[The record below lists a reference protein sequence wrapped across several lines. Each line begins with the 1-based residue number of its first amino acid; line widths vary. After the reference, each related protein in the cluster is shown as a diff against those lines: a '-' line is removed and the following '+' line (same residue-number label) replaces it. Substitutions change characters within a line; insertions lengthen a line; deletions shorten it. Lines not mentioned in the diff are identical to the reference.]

1 MNVRFFY
8 IDRKMNI
15 NYIHSECITHFKTFL
30 REEEEKFMG
39 SFSVRKRFICFS
51 VLKALTA
58 AAVLTVMSCGE
69 AVAVENIKVT
79 PTALSL
85 GIGETAVLKAEVEPA
100 DASVNAVLWSVTQGT
115 AVTVDG
121 DGDGGRH
128 GNRHGG
134 NGRRRENGF
143 VYGDGRQYQR
153 RNRRVDGGRVR
164 HARPFVGDAGGR
176 QFGYVAGNG
185 RTGDGGRSGGLESGF
200 R

>member
-1 MNVRFFY
+1 
-8 IDRKMNI
+8 
-15 NYIHSECITHFKTFL
+15 
-30 REEEEKFMG
+30 MG
-39 SFSVRKRFICFS
+39 SFSVRKRKQFVCFS

-58 AAVLTVMSCGE
+58 AAVLAAVSCGG
-69 AVAVENIKVT
+69 AVAVENVKVT

-85 GIGETAVLKAEVEPA
+85 GIGERYAGNGRHGGQLRQ
-100 DASVNAVLWSVTQGT
+100 S
-115 AVTVDG
+115 

-164 HARPFVGDAGGR
+164 YARPFVGDAGGG
-176 QFGYVAGNG
+176 QLGHVAGNG
-185 RTGDGGRSGGLESGF
+185 RTGDGDRSGGLESGIGRLWLSKPAVKRPPVWLRSF
-200 R
+200 GKV